1 MFEDIEDLS
10 ADRLSHPDWALVVG
24 HYQLAAPLL
33 EANFSHVPLVSS
45 YHPQGLGTPAVFKQW
60 WKAGELPPSMPA
72 VDVVSHGEHHT
83 YIALTVNSVLW
94 LAHRGAVG
102 MMSWTPSPRD
112 PECVA
117 YARILMRLCG
127 TAKKDDLKY
136 ALLALQT
143 LLRESRLEAIPMLD
157 GHQGAALFVPFAD
170 IPLYDATRA
179 WLHSLCNRA
188 AERHPELLTVAA
200 HDADRGNRV
209 HLSVT
214 KDAVGG
220 FSSLPYSVAGNPE
233 LGMATPVEWNEL
245 GEIENGMYT
254 AHNSAQRLQRD
265 VFAEM
270 AAAIG
275 MQRFSSLRA

>member
-1 MFEDIEDLS
+1 VFEDIEELN
-10 ADRLSHPDWALVVG
+10 AGRLSHPEQALVVA

-45 YHPQGLGTPAVFKQW
+45 YHPQGLGTPPVFKQR
-60 WKAGELPPSMPA
+60 WKTGELPASMAA

-83 YIALTVNSVLW
+83 YIALTENAVLW

-117 YARILMRLCG
+117 YARILFQLSG
-127 TAKKDDLKY
+127 TAKKEDLNY
-136 ALLALQT
+136 ALLALRT

-170 IPLYDATRA
+170 IPLYDAMRA

-188 AERHPELLTVAA
+188 AERHADLLTVAA
-200 HDADRGNRV
+200 HDADRGNCV

-220 FSSLPYSVAGNPE
+220 FSSLPYSVAGNPQ

-245 GEIENGMYT
+245 GEIENGTYT
-254 AHNSAQRLQRD
+254 AHNSTQRLQRD

-275 MQRFSSLRA
+275 VQRFSSLRA